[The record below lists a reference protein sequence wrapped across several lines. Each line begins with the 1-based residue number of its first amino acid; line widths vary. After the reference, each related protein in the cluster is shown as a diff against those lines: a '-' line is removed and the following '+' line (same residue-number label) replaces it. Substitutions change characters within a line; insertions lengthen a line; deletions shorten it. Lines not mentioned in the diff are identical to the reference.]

1 MITYLISIQIK
12 YKIMKKQLEDLI
24 ICLNDKEFENF
35 CKHYKIYEGTI
46 LLEDCKRIT
55 IKDFLN
61 DLSNKGVKEV
71 LSSIPLIMFQS

>member
-1 MITYLISIQIK
+1 MEL
-12 YKIMKKQLEDLI
+12 KKQLEDLI
-24 ICLNDKEFENF
+24 ICLKDTEFENF

-55 IKDFLN
+55 IRDFID